1 MRKTAWVVM
10 TAFASII
17 AAYALAVVFL
27 PHFGPPFVQDRRA
40 SVPLALYAHLAGG
53 ALALA
58 LGAWQFNTRLR
69 TRAVNVHRWMGRS
82 YVVAVMVGGAGAL
95 VLATRS
101 MEGLVTHAGFG
112 LLAIL
117 WLGTTIQAYRMIKRL
132 DIANHRIWM
141 IRSYALTLAA
151 VTLRIDIPVGQIAG
165 VPFADAYQVISWMC
179 WVPNLVAAEWWI
191 IPLMRNDPLTA

>member
-1 MRKTAWVVM
+1 
-10 TAFASII
+10 
-17 AAYALAVVFL
+17 
-27 PHFGPPFVQDRRA
+27 
-40 SVPLALYAHLAGG
+40 
-53 ALALA
+53 
-58 LGAWQFNTRLR
+58 
-69 TRAVNVHRWMGRS
+69 
-82 YVVAVMVGGAGAL
+82 MVGGAGAL